1 MPQPRPGPNTTPGRG
16 PNVEEFSDGDVWA
29 RPTTAARH
37 ANRGQAAQASKRA
50 QLRTEKAVKYDI
62 AAMLEGI
69 RRYQY
74 SWQVQV
80 TFAFLAITMAFW
92 GFGGGGLFSTV
103 HPIATVNGR
112 QILGDQVDREATQ
125 IRQAVQQMYGAS
137 AQAMLKNINLRQEAV
152 DRLIEQQLIGE
163 EARHLGISISDEALQ
178 DKIAKEPVF
187 QRDGQFDFDT
197 YQDVL
202 RNNNLLPAEYE
213 NGERDRMIA
222 DTLRNMIDSGV
233 QVSDDEARHA
243 YNLRNERIG
252 LRYVEIPYSDFTAKV
267 SPTEAQIAD
276 YYSKNA
282 EQFREPE
289 RVKLVYVHYE
299 PLLLAAKYA
308 PPDKE
313 IQAYYKR
320 NAKTRFTHSEQVH
333 ARHILIRVPE
343 GATDKEKAGAKTT
356 ALDVLKQA
364 QSGSDFAKLAAKYSD
379 DPSNKLKGGDLGTF
393 GRGQMVK
400 PFEDPVFAMKP
411 GQIAMVET
419 RFGFHIVKLDE
430 FKPAHTDTLAE
441 ATPKIIDEL
450 RTQAGAKLGRAAAQ
464 EDLAAALAGAS
475 LQELAKKRGIDAI
488 ETPLFA
494 QGEPAGGAERDRE
507 LMEAAFKLDA
517 GQVAIVPEK
526 GAPYVIKLLVKQPS
540 RIPALK
546 EIEAQVREALIRS
559 TAETQASQQADKI
572 LAAIKNPADFDKAA
586 AANKLAIQ
594 NVDPFLRSD
603 RRVPGIG
610 EFPEVTDAAAVVP
623 AIPGVIDRV
632 MENGG
637 NSYLFEVATRTEPAE
652 VEWKSAQKSFMQ
664 EYVEQRRAE
673 AWTSFLDQLKDQARI
688 KIDSDQLASA
698 GSST

>member
-1 MPQPRPGPNTTPGRG
+1 M
-16 PNVEEFSDGDVWA
+16 
-29 RPTTAARH
+29 
-37 ANRGQAAQASKRA
+37 
-50 QLRTEKAVKYDI
+50 QLRIEKAVKYDI

-80 TFAFLAITMAFW
+80 TFAFLALIMAFW
-92 GFGGGGLFSTV
+92 GFGGGGLFNTV
-103 HPIATVNGR
+103 HPIATINGR

-125 IRQAVQQMYGAS
+125 IRQAVQQIYGAN
-137 AQAMLKNINLRQEAV
+137 AQAVLKSINVRQEAM

-163 EARHLGISISDEALQ
+163 EARHLGISISDAALQ
-178 DKIAKEPVF
+178 DKIAKEPAF
-187 QRDGQFDFDT
+187 QHDGQFDFDT

-202 RNNNLLPAEYE
+202 RNNNLQPSEYE
-213 NGERDRMIA
+213 NGERDRMLA
-222 DTLRNMIDSGV
+222 DTLRNMIDTGV

-252 LRYVEIPYSDFTAKV
+252 LRYAEIPYSDFTAKI
-267 SPTEAQIAD
+267 SPTESQIAD
-276 YYSKNA
+276 YYKKNA

-289 RVKLVYVHYE
+289 RVKLLYVHYE
-299 PLLLAAKYA
+299 PLVLAAKYT

-313 IQAYYKR
+313 IESYYKR
-320 NAKTRFTHSEQVH
+320 NAKTRFNHPDQAH
-333 ARHILIRVPE
+333 AQHILIAVPA
-343 GATDKEKAGAKTT
+343 GATDKEKAAAKTK

-364 QSGSDFAKLAAKYSD
+364 QSGGDFAKLAAKYSD
-379 DPSNKLKGGDLGTF
+379 DPSNKLEGGDLGTF

-400 PFEDPVFAMKP
+400 PFEDAVFAMKP

-419 RFGFHIVKLDE
+419 RFGFHVVKLEE

-441 ATPKIIDEL
+441 AKPKIIDEL

-464 EDLAAALAGAS
+464 EDLTAGLAGGS
-475 LQELAKKRGIDAI
+475 LQELAKKRGIDAV

-507 LMEAAFKLDA
+507 LMEAAFKLEA

-526 GAPYVIKLLVKQPS
+526 GAPYVIKLLVKQAS

-546 EIEAQVREALIRS
+546 EIEPQVREALIRS
-559 TAETQASQQADKI
+559 TAETDASQQAEKI
-572 LAAIKNPADFDKAA
+572 LATIKSPADFDKAA
-586 AANKLAIQ
+586 AANKLTIK
-594 NVDPFLRSD
+594 NVDPFLRAD
-603 RRVPGIG
+603 HRVPGIG
-610 EFPEVTDAAAVVP
+610 EFPEATDAAAVVP
-623 AIPGVIDRV
+623 AIPGVIDRA

-637 NSYLFEVATRTEPAE
+637 NSYLLEVASRAEPADD
-652 VEWKSAQKSFMQ
+652 EWKSAQKSFMQ

-673 AWTSFLDQLKDQARI
+673 AWTRFLDELKDQARI
-688 KIDSDQLASA
+688 QIDSDQLAAA
-698 GSST
+698 GSSS

>member
-1 MPQPRPGPNTTPGRG
+1 M
-16 PNVEEFSDGDVWA
+16 
-29 RPTTAARH
+29 
-37 ANRGQAAQASKRA
+37 
-50 QLRTEKAVKYDI
+50 EKAVKYDI
-62 AAMLEGI
+62 ATMLEGI

-74 SWQVQV
+74 SWQVQI
-80 TFAFLAITMAFW
+80 TFAFLALIMAFW
-92 GFGGGGLFSTV
+92 GFGGGGLFNTV
-103 HPIATVNGR
+103 HPVATVNGR

-125 IRQAVQQMYGAS
+125 LRQAVQQMYGA
-137 AQAMLKNINLRQEAV
+137 AAPTMLKTINIRQEAV

-163 EARHLGISISDEALQ
+163 EARHLGITISDEALQ

-202 RNNNLLPAEYE
+202 RNNNLQPSEYE
-213 NGERDRMIA
+213 TAERDRMIA
-222 DTLRNMIDSGV
+222 DTLRKMIDTGV

-252 LRYVEIPYSDFTAKV
+252 LRYAEISFSDFTAKI
-267 SPTEAQIAD
+267 SPTESQIAD
-276 YYSKNA
+276 YYKKNA

-289 RVKLVYVHYE
+289 RVKLTYVHYE
-299 PLLLAAKYA
+299 PLVLAAKYT

-313 IQAYYKR
+313 IQGYYNR
-320 NAKTRFTHSEQVH
+320 NAKTRFTHPDQVH
-333 ARHILIRVPE
+333 ARHILIAVPA
-343 GATDKEKAGAKTT
+343 GATDNEKAAAKTK

-364 QSGSDFAKLAAKYSD
+364 QSGGDFAKLAAKYSD
-379 DPSNKLKGGDLGTF
+379 DPSNKSQGGDLGTF

-400 PFEDPVFAMKP
+400 PFEDAVFAMKP
-411 GQIAMVET
+411 GQIAMAET
-419 RFGFHIVKLDE
+419 RFGFHVVKLEE
-430 FKPAHTDTLAE
+430 FKPAHTDTIAE
-441 ATPKIIDEL
+441 AKPKIIDEL

-464 EDLAAALAGAS
+464 EDLTAALAGAR
-475 LQELAKKRGIDAI
+475 LQDLAKKRGIDAV

-507 LMEAAFKLDA
+507 LMEAAFKLEA

-526 GAPYVIKLLVKQPS
+526 GAPYVIKLLAKQPS

-546 EIEAQVREALIRS
+546 EIEPQVREALIRS
-559 TAETQASQQADKI
+559 TAEAQASRQADKI
-572 LAAIKNPADFDKAA
+572 LATIKSPADFDKAA
-586 AANKLAIQ
+586 AANKLAIK
-594 NVDPFLRSD
+594 NVDPFLRAD
-603 RRVPGIG
+603 HRVPGIG

-637 NSYLFEVATRTEPAE
+637 NSYLLEVASRAEPADD
-652 VEWKSAQKSFMQ
+652 EWKSAQKSFMQ
-664 EYVEQRRAE
+664 EYVEQRRAQ
-673 AWTSFLDQLKDQARI
+673 AWTRFLDQLKDQARI
-688 KIDSDQLASA
+688 QIDSDQLASA